1 MTTPA
6 HRLPAAQPRT
16 EPKLRFI
23 PSKPHDGGQ
32 HFHDRNGTTWPAR
45 RHHISGPD
53 GRLAEALASWPSL
66 HNGEMP
72 RVTFYATPP
81 ERLDLAGP
89 AIVIRWGS
97 DGVRI
102 EMTEGGS
109 VWLLDDVDAAAVV
122 TAGEGELRQLG
133 LHIAERLQA

>member
-1 MTTPA
+1 
-6 HRLPAAQPRT
+6 
-16 EPKLRFI
+16 
-23 PSKPHDGGQ
+23 
-32 HFHDRNGTTWPAR
+32 
-45 RHHISGPD
+45 
-53 GRLAEALASWPSL
+53 
-66 HNGEMP
+66 MP

-97 DGVRI
+97 DGARI

-109 VWLLDDVDAAAVV
+109 VWLLDDVAAAVVV